1 MGCCIRDVAL
11 SAQRPR
17 AARPSRWRPA
27 SVSPATDLR
36 PAGEVLRG
44 LQALA
49 GALGFARPV
58 DLPPRERTARDH
70 GGDHGGDHDGD
81 HDGAVEDPPVR
92 GRFSKAPNL
101 QMYLLM
107 VVALVWRYVAVARS
121 VAFGTT
127 PMSARCAQAACSAVR
142 RRGRRPPVGAPPR
155 RVLSYVLLPGRFVL
169 VRAKQGRVRLAPR
182 SAWPEALL
190 DARAR
195 PRRDGFCHARSRRV
209 GLFRSTRVA

>member
-1 MGCCIRDVAL
+1 M
-11 SAQRPR
+11 
-17 AARPSRWRPA
+17 
-27 SVSPATDLR
+27 SPATDLR
-36 PAGEVLRG
+36 PAGEVLREI
-44 LQALA
+44 QALA

-107 VVALVWRYVAVARS
+107 VVALVWRYVAVACS

-142 RRGRRPPVGAPPR
+142 RRGRLPPVGRPAATGSVIRAPA
-155 RVLSYVLLPGRFVL
+155 G
-169 VRAKQGRVRLAPR
+169 
-182 SAWPEALL
+182 
-190 DARAR
+190 
-195 PRRDGFCHARSRRV
+195 
-209 GLFRSTRVA
+209 